1 MGKAFS
7 SVAGVRTILSELSL
21 IKIETTTF
29 SGSTKA
35 MITKDKN
42 DEKVAHLEITKVV
55 LVHFNIVSTNYQFN
69 VRVLYKFV
77 PNK

>member
-1 MGKAFS
+1 MNKIENRITF
-7 SVAGVRTILSELSL
+7 TIKKEYYIEILTV
-21 IKIETTTF
+21 ETTTF

-69 VRVLYKFV
+69 VRGLYKFV